1 MNTNLFYYISIT
13 IFLGIYQLTSC
24 TQRDP
29 VERTDLQE
37 EIRKVYD
44 ADGNLKSRFIIK
56 DGKINGEAVTY
67 YPSGQ
72 ISTMVVYIDNKKE
85 GIEKKYY
92 QRGGQLYR
100 IRPYTRGKLNG
111 IEKRYYKTGNLKT
124 EQEFSFNNPAT
135 GLIEY
140 SISGR
145 IRSDYPILEFEIIKD
160 RDYAEQV
167 LLTFHM
173 SDNSKNV
180 TYYAGK
186 LLKNKY
192 FNNEVDPEL
201 SKDGIGE
208 IWIEPGFSG
217 SINIS
222 AKVVRESRGLFITQ
236 ARVKISN
243 EKIIKITY

>member
-1 MNTNLFYYISIT
+1 VNTNLFYYISIT

-111 IEKRYYKTGNLKT
+111 IEKRYYKTGPKKNG
-124 EQEFSFNNPAT
+124 N
-135 GLIEY
+135 Y
-140 SISGR
+140 S
-145 IRSDYPILEFEIIKD
+145 K
-160 RDYAEQV
+160 
-167 LLTFHM
+167 
-173 SDNSKNV
+173 
-180 TYYAGK
+180 
-186 LLKNKY
+186 
-192 FNNEVDPEL
+192 
-201 SKDGIGE
+201 
-208 IWIEPGFSG
+208 
-217 SINIS
+217 
-222 AKVVRESRGLFITQ
+222 
-236 ARVKISN
+236 
-243 EKIIKITY
+243 

>member
-1 MNTNLFYYISIT
+1 MNTNLFYFISFIVIVGLFSYCSQKNPIEKT
-13 IFLGIYQLTSC
+13 N
-24 TQRDP
+24 P
-29 VERTDLQE
+29 QE

-44 ADGNLKSRFIIK
+44 ADGNLKSRIIIK
-56 DGKINGEAVTY
+56 DGKINGEAITY
-67 YPSGQ
+67 YSSGQ
-72 ISTMVVYIDNKKE
+72 ISTMVKYIDNKKE

-100 IRPYTRGKLNG
+100 TRPFVKGKVTG
-111 IEKRYYKTGNLKT
+111 IEKRYYKTGRLKT
-124 EQEFSFNNPAT
+124 EQEFRFNNPAK

-140 SISGR
+140 SNSGR
-145 IRSDYPILEFEIIKD
+145 ILTDYPELQFKIVKE

-167 LLTFHM
+167 LLIFFM
-173 SDNSKNV
+173 SDGSKSV
-180 TYYAGK
+180 TYYSGK

-192 FNNEVDPEL
+192 FNNSAEPEP

-217 SINIS
+217 SFNIS

-236 ARVKISN
+236 ALVKIKN
-243 EKIIKITY
+243 GKITKITN